1 MRRPKKGLNGYLKL
15 PYRMNLSF
23 DTESDAWVVRY
34 PELPGCIAHGDTP
47 AAAIAE
53 GEEAKALW
61 IETVIEEGGEV
72 PEPKAETTY
81 SGKLVL
87 RLPRTLHEAA
97 AEIADREG
105 VSLNSYLIRIVSE
118 GVERSGL
125 KNLWSVIEGRLRK
138 LTRLVDFDDD
148 AEKIVSKSPEN
159 RGR

>member
-15 PYRMNLSF
+15 PYRMHLSF

-34 PELPGCIAHGDTP
+34 PELPGCVAHGDTP
-47 AAAIAE
+47 SAAIAE

-72 PEPKAETTY
+72 PEPKSETTY
-81 SGKLVL
+81 SGRLVL

-105 VSLNSYLIRIVSE
+105 VSLNSYLIQLVSE

-125 KNLWSVIEGRLRK
+125 RNLCGLIEGSLRK
-138 LTRLVDFDDD
+138 LIHHVDLNDDT
-148 AEKIVSKSPEN
+148 EEIVEKSPEH
-159 RGR
+159 RAR